1 MISTGR
7 ARQPA
12 HPFSRSVL
20 GSPRALRRNGSRARA
35 LWLLLASTAL
45 PALISAQPAEAA
57 NPVWTGAASSDW
69 FTAGNWNAPAVPNAT
84 DTVTIDQISP
94 NATVISGGAAHALST
109 YVGGVA
115 TGQLTISNGGTL
127 TDSNAALGFQAGSTG
142 VVTVTGNGSTWTNTS
157 DLSIGRFGSGT
168 LQVLSGGSV
177 SAANAYLG
185 DLGNNSSGSLTV
197 SGTGSSFTSGG
208 LLIGNSGTG
217 SLTIANGGQ
226 VTNNSVGA
234 VVGGHGVGTASV
246 DGAGSSWYMPAFL
259 MVGEQAQGS
268 VSITNGASA
277 TAGITVLGFQSG
289 GFGSLT
295 VSGAGSSLLT
305 NALTVGFNG
314 SGGPNLL
321 TIANGG
327 SVTVASGVVNV
338 GLGST
343 AGEIDIGSYA
353 GQTAV
358 APGTLN
364 ASLIQ
369 FGGLVAMGAIR
380 FNHTSSNY
388 VFAPTLAGNGE
399 IIQDAGVTRV
409 TADSSGFTGLA
420 YINGGTLAVTGS
432 LANSTAMTIQTGG
445 TLAGDG
451 TVGGTIH
458 MYDGILAPGWNG
470 TGTLNVQGSLVM
482 SSASTYLVQI
492 SGTSTTSA
500 GVTGTA
506 QLAGTVS
513 VQVLSRVSSTT
524 TYTILTGTGGVSGTF
539 DTVLLSG
546 TGLARNARLTYSG
559 TSVLLTLDPGLL
571 SPSLS
576 GATINQRN
584 VAAGIDNALTAGA
597 TPSNGFNALLG
608 LTGANL
614 NNALTQASGEHAT
627 GVQQVSFDA
636 MDSFVGAM
644 LDPFGHLGNVGA
656 GGGALAFADASGA
669 DGRGSA
675 RDAFASMQRKAPVAA
690 EFATRWNVWAAG
702 YGGAQ
707 NANGNA
713 IVGSHT
719 TNSHAYAVAAGADYR
734 LSPDTIVGFAL
745 GGGGTS
751 FNLDS
756 GLGGGHSDLFQA
768 GAFARHYFGQT
779 YLAGAL
785 AYGWQDVTTDRTV
798 TIAGLDRLQGRFN
811 ANALSGR
818 VEAGHRYELSW
829 AALTPYAAGQAT
841 TLFLPGFSEQ
851 AVTGTNTFALAYG
864 GKDVTASRSELG
876 LRGDRSYSSG
886 DTIVTLRGRTAWA
899 HNFDVART
907 ATATFETLPQSGFVV
922 NGASQAHDSALLTG
936 AAEIAWRN
944 GFSLGG
950 SIDSELAT
958 TRRSVVGKAVARYV
972 W

>member
-1 MISTGR
+1 MISTGQ

-12 HPFSRSVL
+12 HPFSRSIL
-20 GSPRALRRNGSRARA
+20 RSPRALRRNGSRARS
-35 LWLLLASTAL
+35 LSLLLASTAL
-45 PALISAQPAEAA
+45 PTLIFAQPAEAG
-57 NPVWTGAASSDW
+57 NPVWTGASSSNW
-69 FTAGNWNAPAVPNAT
+69 FYSGNWNPGVPNAT
-84 DTVTIDQISP
+84 DTVTIDQVSTNP
-94 NATVISGGAAHALST
+94 TVISGAAASALST
-109 YVGGVA
+109 YVGAAA
-115 TGQLTISNGGTL
+115 TGQLTITNGGTL
-127 TDSNAALGFQAGSTG
+127 SDSNAAIGFQAGSTG
-142 VVTVTGNGSTWTNTS
+142 TVTVTGAGSNWINVG
-157 DLSIGRFGSGT
+157 DISIGRAGSGT

-177 SAANAYLG
+177 SAVNAYLG
-185 DLGNNSSGSLTV
+185 DLTSSAHGDLTV
-197 SGTGSSFTSGG
+197 SGAGSSFSTSST
-208 LLIGNSGTG
+208 LIVGNAGSG

-226 VTNNSVGA
+226 VTSSG
-234 VVGGHGVGTASV
+234 GVGIGFNGQGTVSV
-246 DGAGSSWYMPAFL
+246 DGAGSSWTSAGFFV
-259 MVGEQAQGS
+259 VGEQAQGTL
-268 VSITNGASA
+268 SITNGASVTSGFA
-277 TAGITVLGFQSG
+277 CVGFQPGGYGSITVD
-289 GFGSLT
+289 
-295 VSGAGSSLLT
+295 GAGSSWLMNGLV
-305 NALTVGFNG
+305 LGFGG
-314 SGGPNLL
+314 SGGQSLL

-327 SVTVASGVVNV
+327 AVTVASGVVIV
-338 GLGST
+338 GFGSF
-343 AGEIDIGSYA
+343 GEIDIGA
-353 GQTAV
+353 GAGLTAA

-364 ASLIQ
+364 ASLVQ
-369 FGGLVAMGAIR
+369 FQSGMIPTGAVR

-500 GVTGTA
+500 AVTGTA

-597 TPSNGFNALLG
+597 NPSNGFNALLG

-636 MDSFVGAM
+636 MDSFVGTM

-675 RDAFASMQRKAPVAA
+675 RDAFASMQHKAPVGA

-707 NANGNA
+707 NADGNA

-719 TNSHAYAVAAGADYR
+719 TSSHAYAVAAGADYR

-829 AALTPYAAGQAT
+829 VALTPYAAGQAT

-876 LRGDRSYSSG
+876 LRSDRSYSSG